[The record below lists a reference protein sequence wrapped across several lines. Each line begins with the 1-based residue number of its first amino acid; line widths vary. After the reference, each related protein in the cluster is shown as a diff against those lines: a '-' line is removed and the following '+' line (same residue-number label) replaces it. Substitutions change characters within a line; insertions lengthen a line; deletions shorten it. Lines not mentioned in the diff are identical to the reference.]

1 MGEQLDQRVE
11 ELVRVDHEELDQGVV
26 GDVVG
31 ATCKNQQQFEAEIL
45 ETGRRVCHEEAVDVG
60 EQDGHLLLG
69 AVEADEEVDQVKAG
83 ELDALLVN
91 GSDDTDKSLK
101 SVEHSDLVGVGK
113 VGNTLVEQGVQ
124 VFPHP
129 SQLVGLQLADLRL
142 IRAKFKMA
150 EC

>member
-1 MGEQLDQRVE
+1 MGEQLNERVE

-45 ETGRRVCHEEAVDVG
+45 ETGRRVCHEEPVDVS

-91 GSDDTDKSLK
+91 GSDDTDKGLK
-101 SVEHSDLVGVGK
+101 SVEHSDLVGMGK
-113 VGNTLVEQGVQ
+113 VGNALVEQGVQ
-124 VFPHP
+124 VLPHP
-129 SQLVGLQLADLRL
+129 SQLVGL
-142 IRAKFKMA
+142 
-150 EC
+150 

>member
-1 MGEQLDQRVE
+1 MS
-11 ELVRVDHEELDQGVV
+11 
-26 GDVVG
+26 
-31 ATCKNQQQFEAEIL
+31 
-45 ETGRRVCHEEAVDVG
+45 

-69 AVEADEEVDQVKAG
+69 SVEADEEVDQVKAG

-91 GSDDTDKSLK
+91 GSDDTNKSLK

-113 VGNTLVEQGVQ
+113 VGNALVEQGVQ

-150 EC
+150 KC

>member
-1 MGEQLDQRVE
+1 MGEQLDERVE

-31 ATCKNQQQFEAEIL
+31 ATCKDQQQFEAEIL
-45 ETGRRVCHEEAVDVG
+45 KTGRRVCHEEAVDVS

-69 AVEADEEVDQVKAG
+69 SVEADEEVDQVKAG

-113 VGNTLVEQGVQ
+113 VGNALVEQGVQ

-129 SQLVGLQLADLRL
+129 SQLVRLQLADLRL